1 MYKLKY
7 IILAIFFINSV
18 CLANP
23 RFGNRYFVANVL
35 MDIFGPDSQ
44 EIINTEILSKPM
56 IFGGACSIMTST
68 DRMSNDWIDAC
79 PRGLVDSKIG
89 PFSNEK
95 LQRMSIVE
103 KTCLRL
109 VQKESTL
116 NFVYNKKNTD
126 VNNIIKLFYPVRNL
140 TTEQVRNAKKIL
152 TEKRDPKIN
161 FQELIYALC
170 ISEEWQI
177 P

>member
-1 MYKLKY
+1 M
-7 IILAIFFINSV
+7 

-23 RFGNRYFVANVL
+23 RLGNRYFVANVL
-35 MDIFGPDSQ
+35 IDIFGPASR
-44 EIINTEILSKPM
+44 EIINEEILSKPM

-68 DRMSNDWIDAC
+68 DRMSDDWGEAC
-79 PRGLVDSKIG
+79 PRGLVDSKVA

-109 VQKESTL
+109 VQKEKTL
-116 NFVYNKKNTD
+116 DFVYNRKNKD
-126 VNNIIKLFYPVRNL
+126 VIDIIKLFYPARNL
-140 TTEQVRNAKKIL
+140 NNNQIQIAKKIL
-152 TEKRDPKIN
+152 KEKTDHKEN
-161 FQELIYALC
+161 FKELIYALC